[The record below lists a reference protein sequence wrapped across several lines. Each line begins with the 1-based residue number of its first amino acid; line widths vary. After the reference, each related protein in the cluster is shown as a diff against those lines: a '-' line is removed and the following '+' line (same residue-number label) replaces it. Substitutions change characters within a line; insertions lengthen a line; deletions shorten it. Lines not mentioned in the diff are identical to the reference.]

1 MRPGHGAKVPGR
13 AREGGEVQ
21 GAGHRGE
28 SGRSQGIKAA
38 VEGAEKS
45 VGGKNQEMTSGE
57 TEGTGSPRKNELKRP
72 LQSLVEHRSNK
83 EVGNLKFLLSVS
95 RAV

>member
-28 SGRSQGIKAA
+28 SGRSQGIKA

-45 VGGKNQEMTSGE
+45 VGGKNQDMTSGE
-57 TEGTGSPRKNELKRP
+57 TEGTGSHRKNELKGP
-72 LQSLVEHRSNK
+72 LQTLVEHWSNK